1 MRNALAPRPPLPAV
15 LGLAAP
21 AAPPARGPSARP
33 RGGGGPAQRP
43 AAPIRAE
50 AGAAAR
56 CDLPGRSGR
65 APHRAAQV
73 TTVGAPGGGHE

>member
-21 AAPPARGPSARP
+21 AAPPARGHGAQPT
-33 RGGGGPAQRP
+33 GDGPAQRS
-43 AAPIRAE
+43 AAPIRDA

-56 CDLPGRSGR
+56 CDLPGRCGR
-65 APHRAAQV
+65 VPHRAAQV
-73 TTVGAPGGGHE
+73 TTVCAPGGGHE